1 MFNHYHPTQFGAV
14 LELMRLSVDRL
25 PLEEIVTH
33 KFKVEDAQVSIDA
46 LKARKGIKHA
56 LTG

>member
-1 MFNHYHPTQFGAV
+1 
-14 LELMRLSVDRL
+14 MRLSVDRL